1 MNDNPRTVKKELAEL
16 RECAGLLLQAGYAL
30 IRVKRVYDAAS
41 GKWRKP
47 PVNGWNLIQS
57 PSEIKAD
64 ELIAVLHCQ
73 SSMIC
78 IDADVGETDA
88 LVARMQELKIDFTPV
103 KTPRGWHHWIPYINA
118 REPKAQPYKWRG
130 IEGEVRRGYSY
141 TLIYEPRVLLE
152 WHSRNRAS
160 HSRAAVETLMRELLA
175 DRPMIPAPPA
185 VPAAPAAA
193 AGRSY
198 SADGLSN
205 PGLKDNTDAYRQTIL
220 NKPQRWR
227 DLPYGSARRA
237 AAETGHAAAQ
247 SDIEIAERNAV
258 AIINKLELDT
268 KSVGKRI
275 LTAYCQL
282 AGRSLSRDVYAS
294 RETIARMA
302 NCHVNSVDA
311 WRREFAEKKV
321 IRASG
326 YRRWEGSPQNPSASW
341 IPNFQWYQTC
351 AVFFDARTR
360 VALGLV
366 GGLQGDLFF
375 TAQMYTNSE
384 RVGIEARDLPRTG
397 NRNPLESVDAKARAP
412 APRSDVPG
420 PAFMS

>member
-16 RECAGLLLQAGYAL
+16 RECAGLLLQAGYAVM
-30 IRVKRVYDAAS
+30 RTKRVYDAERR
-41 GKWRKP
+41 KWLKV
-47 PVNGWNLIQS
+47 PVNGWNLVQS
-57 PSEIKAD
+57 PSEFKSG
-64 ELIAVLHCQ
+64 EYIAVLHCQ
-73 SSMIC
+73 SNVIC
-78 IDADVGETDA
+78 IDADVGDPDA
-88 LVARMQELKIDFTPV
+88 LVARMQELKIDFTPT
-103 KTPRGWHHWIPYINA
+103 KSPGGWHYWIPYINA
-118 REPKAQPYKWRG
+118 RKPAAQPYKWRG
-130 IEGEVRRGYSY
+130 IEGEIRRGYSY
-141 TLIYEPRVLLE
+141 TVIYEPRVLIE
-152 WHSRNRAS
+152 WHSRNRSS
-160 HSRAAVETLMRELLA
+160 HSRSAVEQLMRELLA
-175 DRPMIPAPPA
+175 DKPMMPSKASA
-185 VPAAPAAA
+185 W
-193 AGRSY
+193 R
-198 SADGLSN
+198 ADGLSN

-282 AGRSLSRDVYAS
+282 AGRALSRDVYAS

-326 YRRWEGSPQNPSASW
+326 YRRWEGSPQNASASW

-351 AVFFDARTR
+351 AVFFDARMR

-375 TAQMYTNSE
+375 TAQMYTNRE
-384 RVGIEARDLPRTG
+384 RGETGKCDHTKIPSLSSLSSVYPRARG
-397 NRNPLESVDAKARAP
+397 
-412 APRSDVPG
+412 PG
-420 PAFMS
+420 PSGRPDLQSSSLDA